1 MRPSNNAAEPRMDTA
16 NLYRE
21 ETFTDRKVGAIRRLT
36 PVKTDGSVD
45 PSRQVVFLGQT
56 QLLTNVGAVPLNF
69 EIDAH
74 SLEEA
79 ARKFSDAAKVAFER
93 SMKELEELRREAA
106 SSIIIPEGVPPGG
119 PGVPGGGKIKLP

>member
-74 SLEEA
+74 SLE
-79 ARKFSDAAKVAFER
+79 K
-93 SMKELEELRREAA
+93 
-106 SSIIIPEGVPPGG
+106 PPGNS
-119 PGVPGGGKIKLP
+119 PTRPKWRSSAA